1 MATAGAGKR
10 DPLTPRVTP
19 QSSSRLLTGV
29 RERPL
34 LSGST
39 LAFFPLPSW
48 PRDVTH
54 SLLRPAPST
63 FTTQVR
69 IRDHRVLAWRPA
81 PPVIPETPP
90 RPPATARSPAAASR
104 TATGIGSPSHPP
116 AMPAWGRP
124 GRDAG
129 MGLAGRPRGS
139 GLRGKGVG
147 LVLRG
152 IHAVQQAARPKRRGQ
167 ALLISRSLSVARCCL
182 WSTLGCPLAPDVSHS
197 PTAQVT

>member
-81 PPVIPETPP
+81 PPVIPELCPVPLQLPEVPQLLPEP
-90 RPPATARSPAAASR
+90 RQELEVPATRQRCPL
-104 TATGIGSPSHPP
+104 G
-116 AMPAWGRP
+116 
-124 GRDAG
+124 
-129 MGLAGRPRGS
+129 
-139 GLRGKGVG
+139 
-147 LVLRG
+147 
-152 IHAVQQAARPKRRGQ
+152 
-167 ALLISRSLSVARCCL
+167 VARVVVQGWGARGGRGGPDCGVRAWAWCSGVSM
-182 WSTLGCPLAPDVSHS
+182 WSSRQRGHS
-197 PTAQVT
+197 GEVRRY

>member
-1 MATAGAGKR
+1 MS
-10 DPLTPRVTP
+10 LH
-19 QSSSRLLTGV
+19 S
-29 RERPL
+29 
-34 LSGST
+34 
-39 LAFFPLPSW
+39 PLPGYSQGCGSA
-48 PRDVTH
+48 H
-54 SLLRPAPST
+54 CCQEAPSPSSPSPRGPVT
-63 FTTQVR
+63 SHTAFLDLLPQPSPLRCGSGIIEPSCGV
-69 IRDHRVLAWRPA
+69 PA

-90 RPPATARSPAAASR
+90 RPPATARSPTAASR

-167 ALLISRSLSVARCCL
+167 ALLISRSLSEARFCL
-182 WSTLGCPLAPDVSHS
+182 WSTLGCPLAPDVPHS